1 MGNPVYSLLYNIIRI
16 YEVILLARILMSW
29 FRPDPYHP
37 VVQWL
42 RKLTDPVLEPV
53 RRLLPLNAGGIDFS
67 PMVVFIV
74 LEVLERILR
83 GQMMY

>member
-1 MGNPVYSLLYNIIRI
+1 MGNPAYSLLYNIIRI

-29 FRPDPYHP
+29 IRPDPYHP

-74 LEVLERILR
+74 LEVIERILR